1 MNFSLERIIEDLKNI
16 IESSKFSDNERR
28 EEYLSELDMRL
39 KSLAPRKGKIEVE
52 VYDKRIMEIEK
63 HMMKYEIHTKLV
75 LERNKNDDEGNMK
88 SLEQIDKDYQD
99 FNILFEKINKG
110 IEEEQ
115 SLKGLEDKYK
125 KFRTSFYE
133 INLKIQENQNKIK
146 IFSKSSPENI
156 IYNNKNFIK
165 SLVLFEKGGTYSQS
179 EIEYYDKMVQEINN
193 LILES
198 MTTRDNNNKTKDTT
212 VIQF

>member
-1 MNFSLERIIEDLKNI
+1 MERIIEDLKNI

-133 INLKIQENQNKIK
+133 INLKIQENENKIK

>member
-99 FNILFEKINKG
+99 FNILFQVHQVHPRGFSHFKKI
-110 IEEEQ
+110 I
-115 SLKGLEDKYK
+115 D
-125 KFRTSFYE
+125 FF
-133 INLKIQENQNKIK
+133 
-146 IFSKSSPENI
+146 
-156 IYNNKNFIK
+156 
-165 SLVLFEKGGTYSQS
+165 
-179 EIEYYDKMVQEINN
+179 
-193 LILES
+193 
-198 MTTRDNNNKTKDTT
+198 
-212 VIQF
+212 

>member
-1 MNFSLERIIEDLKNI
+1 
-16 IESSKFSDNERR
+16 
-28 EEYLSELDMRL
+28 MRL

-133 INLKIQENQNKIK
+133 INLKIQENENKIK

-179 EIEYYDKMVQEINN
+179 EIEYYDKNIESIN
-193 LILES
+193 
-198 MTTRDNNNKTKDTT
+198 RH
-212 VIQF
+212 

>member
-133 INLKIQENQNKIK
+133 INLKIQENENKIK

-156 IYNNKNFIK
+156 IYNNKNFKK

>member
-75 LERNKNDDEGNMK
+75 L
-88 SLEQIDKDYQD
+88 
-99 FNILFEKINKG
+99 
-110 IEEEQ
+110 
-115 SLKGLEDKYK
+115 
-125 KFRTSFYE
+125 
-133 INLKIQENQNKIK
+133 
-146 IFSKSSPENI
+146 
-156 IYNNKNFIK
+156 
-165 SLVLFEKGGTYSQS
+165 
-179 EIEYYDKMVQEINN
+179 
-193 LILES
+193 
-198 MTTRDNNNKTKDTT
+198 
-212 VIQF
+212 

>member
-133 INLKIQENQNKIK
+133 INLKIQENENKIK